1 MRRRRVVA
9 VVGVAMMVVV
19 VMTLAVGMGVSHGK
33 MLYYNIT

>member
-9 VVGVAMMVVV
+9 VMGMAMMVVMV
-19 VMTLAVGMGVSHGK
+19 ITLAVGMGVNHLK